1 MTPELYARIRRL
13 FFGEHWKVGTIA
25 KELGIHH
32 DTVRG
37 VLETER
43 MCPRPSPTR
52 PSILDP
58 YKSFILDTLAQHPTL
73 RASRIYDMIRTRGY
87 VGSAVQVRRYV
98 RTVRPA
104 RSHEPFIVR
113 QTLPG
118 EEAQVDWGHFGK
130 ITVGHAQR
138 ALSCFVMVLGHSRAM
153 HARFTLDQTLESFI
167 RGHVASFERF
177 GGVPRKVL
185 YDNLKSVVIERQG
198 EHVRFHETILELAG
212 HYHFAPTP
220 CAPYRAN
227 EKGKVERTIQYI
239 RHAFFAARPVTSIEA
254 LNAELLDWIDRVAHA
269 RPCPRDPARRI
280 VQDVWLEEKA
290 TLLPL
295 PENRFESDLVRPARS
310 GKTPYIRFDK
320 NDYSIPADWVRK
332 PLTLIASESEV
343 RITCD
348 VEEGI
353 ARHQRSYDRGATVED
368 PKHIEALVD
377 VKRRARD
384 LRGRDRLAVLCP
396 SSPPFLEQLA
406 LRDASLRHET
416 ALLNRLVDRYD
427 ASRVD
432 AAIREALQREA
443 ISAASVA
450 HILDLQQRNSGQPPV
465 IEPVASQDP
474 RVRDL
479 RIQPHDL
486 RLYDGLGKRKP
497 DDEEEPS

>member
-32 DTVRG
+32 DTVRS

-153 HARFTLDQTLESFI
+153 HACFTLDQTLESFI

-177 GGVPRKVL
+177 GGVARKVL

-198 EHVRFHETILELAG
+198 EHIRFHETILELAG

-220 CAPYRAN
+220 CAHGTALARAHRALGRGCASGRAASTASALSVF
-227 EKGKVERTIQYI
+227 KGSRHSR
-239 RHAFFAARPVTSIEA
+239 RHAGGTAQ
-254 LNAELLDWIDRVAHA
+254 RV
-269 RPCPRDPARRI
+269 PARQAAPLLGPR
-280 VQDVWLEEKA
+280 KA
-290 TLLPL
+290 
-295 PENRFESDLVRPARS
+295 
-310 GKTPYIRFDK
+310 
-320 NDYSIPADWVRK
+320 
-332 PLTLIASESEV
+332 
-343 RITCD
+343 
-348 VEEGI
+348 
-353 ARHQRSYDRGATVED
+353 Q
-368 PKHIEALVD
+368 
-377 VKRRARD
+377 
-384 LRGRDRLAVLCP
+384 
-396 SSPPFLEQLA
+396 
-406 LRDASLRHET
+406 
-416 ALLNRLVDRYD
+416 
-427 ASRVD
+427 
-432 AAIREALQREA
+432 
-443 ISAASVA
+443 
-450 HILDLQQRNSGQPPV
+450 
-465 IEPVASQDP
+465 
-474 RVRDL
+474 
-479 RIQPHDL
+479 
-486 RLYDGLGKRKP
+486 
-497 DDEEEPS
+497 